1 MTAPGG
7 IAIAGAGAFGTALA
21 IALAPRPVTLWAR
34 DAGTI
39 AATRAVTRAVA
50 ALCDGRLT
58 IAGAMEA
65 LLNRPLKEE

>member
-21 IALAPRPVTLWAR
+21 IALAVDALAAR
-34 DAGTI
+34 RGIDLP
-39 AATRAVTRAVA
+39 VTRAVA